1 MAAPAEVG
9 RQTPC
14 PREASGTPP
23 TAKTEPSQGACR
35 SGDRR
40 PSANAKR
47 ERSGLKVDR
56 LRGPTPENVAMERRK
71 ASALASSGRVPQGT
85 LYDVAPFRRSIDP
98 FSLRRERNDRKITC
112 LPAHGRKRG
121 RRSFV
126 FLCGRER
133 PGCLTSE
140 KFNKLGVM
148 AGLIPATP
156 ISRAQCPPERDGR
169 HISAFTHSP
178 RRRAWTPWCSSTRH
192 APAMTK
198 ERLSFVCATP
208 SALILRSDHIADVIA
223 SRRMAR
229 ASWFETG
236 AFAPRR
242 PVVPPVPKAEAAARR
257 ARSPA

>member
-121 RRSFV
+121 RRSFAL
-126 FLCGRER
+126 FLWTEFAATAA
-133 PGCLTSE
+133 GCLTTEE
-140 KFNKLGVM
+140 KRELPSLSASWPDLFRPSTSCFMCGIQTWM
-148 AGLIPATP
+148 PGT
-156 ISRAQCPPERDGR
+156 
-169 HISAFTHSP
+169 SAFTHSP
-178 RRRAWTPWCSSTRH
+178 R
-192 APAMTK
+192 
-198 ERLSFVCATP
+198 
-208 SALILRSDHIADVIA
+208 
-223 SRRMAR
+223 
-229 ASWFETG
+229 
-236 AFAPRR
+236 
-242 PVVPPVPKAEAAARR
+242 
-257 ARSPA
+257 